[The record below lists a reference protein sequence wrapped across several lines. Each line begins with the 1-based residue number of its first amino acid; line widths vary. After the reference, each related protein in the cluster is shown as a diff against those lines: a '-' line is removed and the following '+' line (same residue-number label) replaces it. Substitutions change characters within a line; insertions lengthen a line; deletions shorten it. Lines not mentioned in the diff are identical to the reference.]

1 MEKNNINESQNPGVN
16 QEEIMNRVNQ
26 TFDKLSQDIKDMITQ
41 NDPESNNQFS

>member
-1 MEKNNINESQNPGVN
+1 MEKNNINESHYPGVN